1 MGRNKEAAANS
12 SNSYMKGFV
21 PFAVA
26 AAVMSLCGGFTAAVP
41 TNVASDWD
49 MSTAVT
55 WITLA
60 YSLGAATLAPIMGK
74 LGDAFGR
81 RRILLVAMG
90 LYTIGELL
98 IAVCPTGVLPGMLL
112 FRFVVGVGAAGI
124 SPCVMS
130 YIMTKFPPE
139 KLGQG
144 FSIYMVIG
152 SGMVIFGPVLGGI
165 ILTFTSWRVVMWVC
179 VVICVIGFL
188 FCFFRVE
195 KEELKTK
202 QTMKGFDFPGAVFSL
217 IFFAMMLSIP
227 TFGQNNGWLSRNTLV
242 CIAVGVVALIIL
254 IVIERKAENPILNG
268 KFMKRKEFILPVIVL
283 FLSQGLL
290 QACMTN
296 IIYFSLYALGDS
308 TMSGIST
315 SIMYV
320 GMALGAILIGPQ
332 SDKREPRVVAACALI
347 FTAVGAALQLL
358 ITGSSGI
365 PIMAAALFLIGLGL
379 GGNTSIFMKVALS
392 GLAPQMAS
400 SGSGTYNV
408 FRDISNPVGVAI
420 FVPMFTSGM
429 AVRSAALVSDG
440 VAEAEAT
447 VQGAVSALHST
458 AIVQVV
464 CVVIGIIVCLM
475 IPKIHTKKA
484 PASSADT
491 AEAAEA

>member
-1 MGRNKEAAANS
+1 MGSKEKAAEGGN
-12 SNSYMKGFV
+12 YMKGFI

-41 TNVASDWD
+41 TNVANDWD
-49 MSTAVT
+49 MAAAVT

-60 YSLGAATLAPIMGK
+60 YSLGSATLAPIMGK
-74 LGDAFGR
+74 LGDVFGR
-81 RRILLVAMG
+81 RRILLTALG
-90 LYTIGELL
+90 LYMAGELL
-98 IAVCPTGVLPGMLL
+98 IAICPTGILPFMLL

-165 ILTFTSWRVVMWVC
+165 VLTYTSWRVVMWIC
-179 VVICVIGFL
+179 VAICVIGFL
-188 FCFFRVE
+188 FCLFRTE
-195 KEELKTK
+195 KDEVKSR
-202 QTMKGFDFPGAVFSL
+202 QSMKGFDFPGAVLSL

-227 TFGQNNGWLSRNTLV
+227 TFGQNNGWLSQYTLI
-242 CIAVGVVALIIL
+242 CIAVGVVAFIIL
-254 IVIERKAENPILNG
+254 VVVERKAQNPILNG
-268 KFMKRKEFILPVIVL
+268 KIMGRREFILPVIVL

-308 TMSGIST
+308 TISGIST
-315 SIMYV
+315 SVMYV
-320 GMALGAILIGPQ
+320 GMALGAILIGPM
-332 SDKREPRVVAACALI
+332 SDKREPRVVASGALV

-358 ITGSSGI
+358 INASSGI
-365 PIMAAALFLIGLGL
+365 PIMAASLFLIGLGL

-392 GLAPQMAS
+392 GLAPQEAS

-429 AVRSAALVSDG
+429 AASSASLMSEGVS
-440 VAEAEAT
+440 EAEAV
-447 VQGAVSALHST
+447 VQGAVSSLHST
-458 AIVQVV
+458 AVVQVI
-464 CVVIGIIVCLM
+464 CVVAGIVVCLM
-475 IPKIHTKKA
+475 IPKIHTGKA
-484 PASSADT
+484 DVSQT
-491 AEAAEA
+491 AAAEA